1 MNKRNTAFRGG
12 RFAGAFLHGKLR
24 TIRPMLCYMV
34 AYLISFGLIE
44 QWNRLHYTVIHTA
57 VDDMIPFS
65 PVFVIPYIL
74 WFPYVLGFGLFLLM
88 VNEEAYHRF
97 CTVLAIGM
105 TIFIAVSVVF
115 PNIHLLRPETMPE
128 NNVFTHMISLLY
140 LADTPTNL
148 TPSIHVFNSL
158 AVVAAAWNWDWRTEK
173 GYSYTHITRGF
184 WRIFLTVLGL
194 LITLSTMLIKQH
206 SFSDV
211 AIAAA
216 LFLFTYILVY
226 RLDFV
231 FIGRKRVR
239 RPALRPRSARS

>member
-1 MNKRNTAFRGG
+1 MNKKKIFSLGG
-12 RFAGAFLHGKLR
+12 RFAGAFHTKKLR
-24 TIRPMLCYMV
+24 TVRPMFLYMV
-34 AYLISFGLIE
+34 AYLVSFGLIE
-44 QWNRLHYTVIHTA
+44 QWNRLHYTVIHTV

-74 WFPYVLGFGLFLLM
+74 WFPYVLCFTVFLLM
-88 VNEEAYHRF
+88 NNEEAYHRL

-105 TIFIAVSVVF
+105 TVFIVVSIVF

-128 NNVFTHMISLLY
+128 ENVFTHMISLLY
-140 LADTPTNL
+140 MADTPTNL

-158 AVVAAAWNWDWRTEK
+158 AIITAAWEWDWRSDEGTVFPN
-173 GYSYTHITRGF
+173 TFRGF
-184 WRIFLTVLGL
+184 WRIVLTIVGI

-211 AIAAA
+211 VIAIA
-216 LFLFTYILVY
+216 LFMFTYILVY

-231 FIGRKRVR
+231 FIGSKRVR
-239 RPALRPRSARS
+239 RPAYRPRSARS

>member
-1 MNKRNTAFRGG
+1 MNKRKISLIGG
-12 RFAGAFLHGKLR
+12 RFAGAFPLNKLR
-24 TIRPMLCYMV
+24 TLRPMFFYMI
-34 AYLISFGLIE
+34 AYLVSFGLIE
-44 QWNRLHYTVIHTA
+44 QWNRLHYTVIHTV
-57 VDDMIPFS
+57 VDDFIPFS

-74 WFPYVLGFGLFLLM
+74 WFPYVAGFGLFLLM
-88 VNEEAYHRF
+88 ANEEAYHRF
-97 CTVLAIGM
+97 CTVLVIGM
-105 TIFIAVSVVF
+105 TVFIAVSVVF

-128 NNVFTHMISLLY
+128 NTVFTHMISLLY

-158 AVVAAAWNWDWRTEK
+158 AVVTAAWQWDWRTET
-173 GYSYTHITRGF
+173 GHSFSNMVRGF
-184 WRIFLTVLGL
+184 WRMFLTVLGI

-211 AIAAA
+211 AIAGA

-231 FIGRKRVR
+231 FIGGKRIR